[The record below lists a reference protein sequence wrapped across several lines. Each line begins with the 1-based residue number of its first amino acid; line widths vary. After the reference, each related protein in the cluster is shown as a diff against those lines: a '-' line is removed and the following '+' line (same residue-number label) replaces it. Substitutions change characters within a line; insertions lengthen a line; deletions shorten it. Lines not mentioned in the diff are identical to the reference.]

1 MKTVYCYSSETIHY
15 RTAVEVPDDATDDEI
30 AQAFYDQGMGNDDE
44 IASSGWQLDR
54 IEEEI
59 PLQA

>member
-1 MKTVYCYSSETIHY
+1 MTSAPTQVSD
-15 RTAVEVPDDATDDEI
+15 DDATEEEI
-30 AQAFYDQGMGNDDE
+30 TEAFYEQGIGNDDE
-44 IASSGWQLDR
+44 ISSSGWQLDR